1 LSDAEITMMEAQ
13 AEAARRRGDPP
24 PPSPTE
30 PGLKAN
36 IDLGAIVTQAI
47 ATTQTMSD
55 KMTQLI
61 SDQTRGEI
69 GALRA
74 QFKEAL
80 DKWERP
86 NANQSPLEVYREVKQ
101 LLDEA
106 AKQVQGSLGLPD
118 TGSGAASLPALLQ
131 LKKLDLDAQERR
143 MEFDRTQADATRQY
157 ADTRE
162 ERLRRWEVEDRRWE
176 ATFGQEKQKYAD
188 DRRTREGAMNNMS
201 DLLKA
206 VTGGIDDEM
215 EGGAAAATTSAA
227 PAIRAI
233 RVDGYKCDACQA
245 PLQWDGKPASEAV
258 CTNEECG
265 ARFVMEEAT
274 T

>member
-1 LSDAEITMMEAQ
+1 MNL
-13 AEAARRRGDPP
+13 
-24 PPSPTE
+24 
-30 PGLKAN
+30 
-36 IDLGAIVTQAI
+36 DLGAIVTQSL

-80 DKWERP
+80 DKWEKP
-86 NANQSPLEVYREVKQ
+86 NPNQSPFEVYRDVKQ

-106 AKQVQGSLGLPD
+106 AKQVQGSLGLPG
-118 TGSGAASLPALLQ
+118 TGSGAADLTGLLQ
-131 LKKLDLDAQERR
+131 LKKLDWDTQERR
-143 MEFDRTQADATRQY
+143 LEFDRSQAEATRQY

-162 ERLRRWEVEDRRWE
+162 ERLRRWEIEDRRWE
-176 ATFGQEKQKYAD
+176 AEFAQKKQEYAD
-188 DRRTREGAMNNMS
+188 GRRTREGAMNNMG
-201 DLLKA
+201 DLVKA

-215 EGGAAAATTSAA
+215 GGETAATTSAA
-227 PAIRAI
+227 PTVRAI

-258 CTNEECG
+258 CSNAECG
-265 ARFVMEEAT
+265 AHFVMEAT
-274 T
+274 